1 MKKGSITQYAEIL
14 YALTEGQNA
23 NEIPKIL
30 KTYLAFLSRK
40 KALGKIKKILDKFEI
55 IESEKKGIVNA
66 QLISANPLTTS
77 EKSEI
82 KNVLLDELKIK
93 EVILNERID
102 EELIA
107 GWKIKTENYLIDG
120 STRGK
125 LNKLQLALTK

>member
-40 KALGKIKKILDKFEI
+40 KALGKIKKILDKFET

-93 EVILNERID
+93 EVILNEKID

>member
-1 MKKGSITQYAEIL
+1 MTQYAEIL

-93 EVILNERID
+93 EVILNEKID

>member
-66 QLISANPLTTS
+66 QLISANPLTAS

-93 EVILNERID
+93 EVILNEKID

>member
-23 NEIPKIL
+23 KEIPKIL

-93 EVILNERID
+93 EVILNEKID

>member
-1 MKKGSITQYAEIL
+1 MKKGSMTQYAEIL

-93 EVILNERID
+93 EVILNEKID

>member
-93 EVILNERID
+93 EVILNEKID

>member
-14 YALTEGQNA
+14 YALTEGQSA

-93 EVILNERID
+93 EVILNEKID